1 MEVPGLG
8 DEGVLGTGCT
18 GVGEQRG
25 QVKAV
30 QRQGLEAVKQGGTQR
45 ALAHAAAAAE
55 EQARA
60 GGEWRRE
67 GKGGEKGVRVTF
79 NGVSRE

>member
-1 MEVPGLG
+1 VEVPGLG

-18 GVGEQRG
+18 RVGEQRW
-25 QVKAV
+25 QVQAIE
-30 QRQGLEAVKQGGTQR
+30 RQGLEAVKQGGTQC

-60 GGEWRRE
+60 GGEVEKGRGVRRE
-67 GKGGEKGVRVTF
+67 
-79 NGVSRE
+79 